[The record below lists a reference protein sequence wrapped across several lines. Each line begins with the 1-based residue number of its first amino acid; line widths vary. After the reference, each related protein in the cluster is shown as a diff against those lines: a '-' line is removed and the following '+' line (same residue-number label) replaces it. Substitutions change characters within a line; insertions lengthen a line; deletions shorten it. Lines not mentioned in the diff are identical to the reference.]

1 MLGHYRILEQIG
13 AGGMG
18 TVYRAHDEELQR
30 DVAVKVLP
38 LGALADP
45 AVRKRFRK
53 EALALARMN
62 HPNVETVHEFGT
74 QDSLDFLVTEYIPG
88 ITLSVKLARGSLAE
102 EEIVRLGAQLADGV
116 EAAHQQGIIHRDL
129 KPGNLRVTPE
139 EHLKILDFGLA
150 RLVKPVE
157 EDAVTVSLTESLEV
171 AGTLPYMAP
180 EQLRAEKIDRRADIW
195 ACGVVLYEMAT
206 SQRPFGQKIPT
217 ALAADIIHLAPLPP
231 SRLQPRLSARLEEI
245 ILKCLEKDP
254 ANRYQSAKELA
265 VDLRRSAA
273 PAKSETG
280 ASASPRFWRRAFM
293 RVVFAGVLITALMV
307 GWRVNSRWRATGANT
322 IRSVA
327 VLPLEN
333 ISHQSTEDYFA
344 DGMTDELIAT
354 LGRVRALRVISR
366 TSVMRYKDIHAP
378 LPDVARALHV
388 DAVVEGTVVRYGDH
402 VRINA
407 ELFRAADEKQL
418 WSESYE
424 SDLRDVLKLQRDVA
438 RNIVQGINLHVA
450 SEDQLGE
457 NNVAAVDPGAY
468 EAYLKGRFYLHD
480 RTVAGFQTALVY
492 FQQAIAKDN
501 HYAAAYAGMADTYQ
515 LLSVD
520 GPLSP
525 SEAMPKAKAA
535 ALKALQ
541 LDNSLPE
548 ALTSL
553 ASITWV
559 YDWNWPGA
567 EELYRKAIEIRPN
580 YAPAHHYYALYLSS
594 AGHWREAISE
604 IRQAQDLDP
613 LSPAINANVAWC
625 QYLGHQYDEAITSA
639 LKAAELYPTFATAYG
654 YLGQIYAE
662 RRHSQDA
669 VEALDKAIQLSGDD
683 QLYEAEL
690 AYVYA
695 RSGDKSRAYALI
707 EQILH
712 GSQLKGVT
720 AYALAMAY
728 TGTGD
733 KDRAIFWLRKAIAER
748 DGHVV
753 NLNVHPAFAPLHSD
767 RRFLELV
774 RQLGTPPQSSL
785 LSNPPRKVTE
795 LAGTAEARGRPSST
809 QEVRPVFL
817 TRVPTPAA

>member
-18 TVYRAHDEELQR
+18 VVYRAHDEELER

-62 HPNVETVHEFGT
+62 HPNIETVHEFGT

-88 ITLSVKLARGSLAE
+88 ITLATRLARGPLAE
-102 EEIVRLGAQLADGV
+102 EETIRLGVQLADGI
-116 EAAHQQGIIHRDL
+116 EAAHKQGIIHCDL
-129 KPGNLRVTPE
+129 KPGNLRVMPE
-139 EHLKILDFGLA
+139 EHLKILDFGVA
-150 RLVKPVE
+150 RLTKPGGE
-157 EDAVTVSLTESLEV
+157 LAATVSITESLDV

-180 EQLRAEKIDRRADIW
+180 EQLRGEKIDQRVDLW
-195 ACGVVLYEMAT
+195 ACGAVLYEMAT
-206 SQRPFGQKIPT
+206 GRRPFNQTIPT
-217 ALAADIIHLAPLPP
+217 ALVADIIHLAPVRPG
-231 SRLQPRLSARLEEI
+231 RLQPQLSVRLEEI

-265 VDLRRSAA
+265 VDLRRLATTS
-273 PAKSETG
+273 KSETV
-280 ASASPRFWRRAFM
+280 ASTSPRFWRRAYM
-293 RVVFAGVLITALMV
+293 RVVFAGVLITALMA
-307 GWRVNSRWRATGANT
+307 GWRINSRWRATGANT
-322 IRSVA
+322 IRSLA

-333 ISHQSTEDYFA
+333 LSHQSAEDYFA

-438 RNIVQGINLHVA
+438 HNIVQGINLHVA

-457 NNVAAVDPGAY
+457 NNVAAVDPRAY

-480 RTVAGFQTALVY
+480 RTVAGFKTALVY
-492 FQQAIAKDN
+492 FQQAIAKDS

-559 YDWNWPGA
+559 YDWNWPKAG
-567 EELYRKAIEIRPN
+567 ELYRKAIEIGPN

-594 AGHWREAISE
+594 AGDWRDAISE
-604 IRQAQDLDP
+604 IHQAQDLDP

-625 QYLGHQYDEAITSA
+625 QYLGHQYEEAITSA
-639 LKAAELYPTFATAYG
+639 LRTAKFYPTFATTYG

-662 RRHSQDA
+662 SGHSRQA
-669 VEALDKAIQLSGDD
+669 VEALDKAIQLSGSD

-690 AYVYA
+690 AYAYA
-695 RSGDKSRAYALI
+695 RSGNKSRAYALI
-707 EQILH
+707 DQILH
-712 GSQLKGVT
+712 GSKHEGAT

-728 TGTGD
+728 SGTGD
-733 KDRAIFWLRKAIAER
+733 RDRAISWLEKAVAEH

-753 NLNVHPAFAPLHSD
+753 NLNVHPAFGTLHSE

-774 RQLGTPPQSSL
+774 KQLGAPSQSSR
-785 LSNPPRKVTE
+785 LSSPPPSVMD
-795 LAGTAEARGRPSST
+795 LVGTAARGRPSST
-809 QEVRPVFL
+809 QEIRPVFL